1 MKQTLRSAVRRSAV
15 RLAVVMFVAGM
26 LIGIV
31 VPRLFASDSS
41 VVPTPPVPVIPLR
54 VHQVAAG
61 ETIWGLAQRYAPDED
76 SRQFV
81 YEVLQLN
88 DLRQP
93 VLFPGQRLLLPAS

>member
-1 MKQTLRSAVRRSAV
+1 MRRTLRSAA
-15 RLAVVMFVAGM
+15 RLAVVTFLAGL
-26 LIGIV
+26 LIGV
-31 VPRLFASDSS
+31 VMPRLFASDS
-41 VVPTPPVPVIPLR
+41 TVPVVAPR
-54 VHQVAAG
+54 VHQVATG